1 MEITPKIQ
9 DTITAGLQPIIQE
22 LEKYK
27 YLPLAPIALSE
38 KSYYNVTRS
47 LYISFEKTENRDHH
61 ADLIALLS
69 IPESTWE
76 LSIAL
81 FKDFRS
87 CHLSVLMPDLP
98 QHKDPQVLI
107 FQHDDDPKVLSA
119 NMKKTVDALLEIMG
133 TDFQPYLSGEKWAN
147 ANLERP

>member
-1 MEITPKIQ
+1 MEITSETQEI
-9 DTITAGLQPIIQE
+9 ITTELQPIIQE
-22 LEKYK
+22 LAKHQ

-38 KSYYNVTRS
+38 KSYYDINRS
-47 LYISFEKTENRDHH
+47 LYVSFEKTSNKDCHCNLEAICSFPNSSWK
-61 ADLIALLS
+61 IS
-69 IPESTWE
+69 IS
-76 LSIAL
+76 L

-87 CHLSVLMPDLP
+87 CYLSVLMPDLP

-119 NMKKTVDALLEIMG
+119 NMKKAVDALLEIMG